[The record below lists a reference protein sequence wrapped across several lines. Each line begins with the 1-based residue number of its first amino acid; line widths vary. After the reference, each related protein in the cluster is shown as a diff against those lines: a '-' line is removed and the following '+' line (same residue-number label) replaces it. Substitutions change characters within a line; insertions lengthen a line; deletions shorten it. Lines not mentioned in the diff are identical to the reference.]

1 MENIELLGK
10 EELLN
15 LRDDINNRIV
25 ELETEKFIV
34 VFELEDENSKCR
46 MVLWGESP
54 KESAE
59 KRLTYLINEELNKE
73 NRFLSDED
81 IYQGYFIESTI
92 NGRI

>member
-1 MENIELLGK
+1 MYFVVNQKKENNMGDIEL
-10 EELLN
+10 
-15 LRDDINNRIV
+15 
-25 ELETEKFIV
+25 LETEKLIV
-34 VFELEDENSKCR
+34 VFELEDESSKCR

-59 KRLTYLINEELNKE
+59 KRLAYLIDEALNKE
-73 NRFLSDED
+73 NRVLTDDD